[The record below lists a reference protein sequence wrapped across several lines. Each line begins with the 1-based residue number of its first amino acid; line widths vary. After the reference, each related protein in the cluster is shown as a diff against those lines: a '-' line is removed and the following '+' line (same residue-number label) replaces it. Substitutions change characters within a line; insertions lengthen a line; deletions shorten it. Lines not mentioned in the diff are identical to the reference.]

1 MPDFSSGLGS
11 VVPKGSSVR
20 LPDGSSK
27 GSSKGGFDG
36 RGGAS
41 SFLLASSGIED
52 CGLGV
57 GSFFSFSLRSNP
69 IPALLSLL
77 SNFSALNLT
86 SLKEDFNIFI
96 ALSAIFFPTPV
107 LRSFNPSLSGPSG
120 LS

>member
-11 VVPKGSSVR
+11 VVVPKGSSV
-20 LPDGSSK
+20 PVT
-27 GSSKGGFDG
+27 GGVGFIFLDF
-36 RGGAS
+36 
-41 SFLLASSGIED
+41 SFLAASSGKRG

-57 GSFFSFSLRSNP
+57 GSFFSVDSRSNP

-77 SNFSALNLT
+77 SNSSALNLT
-86 SLKEDFNIFI
+86 SLKEGFNIFI